1 MDSFR
6 PMRASLSPD
15 DAVISRYPPS
25 IMRSHRDVA
34 DEPRVALG
42 RCTIP
47 TSEPTGLSASPLLP
61 QEHRYRGILSTS
73 VRYLQDLRLL
83 HTQVLQPYHPS
94 TPPVKHLPL
103 SSTAPPSIH
112 PTQPSKGS
120 VPRHHRLPSSSDCR
134 PRYMIAFWCN

>member
-15 DAVISRYPPS
+15 DAVISRYPHS
-25 IMRSHRDVA
+25 VMRSHQDVA
-34 DEPRVALG
+34 DEPRVALD

-47 TSEPTGLSASPLLP
+47 TSEATGLSASPLLQ
-61 QEHRYRGILSTS
+61 QEHLSRGILSIS

-94 TPPVKHLPL
+94 TPPVKHLPP
-103 SSTAPPSIH
+103 SSMAPPSIH
-112 PTQPSKGS
+112 HTQLSKGS
-120 VPRHHRLPSSSDCR
+120 VPQHHRLLSSSDCR
-134 PRYMIAFWCN
+134 LRYMIAFWCI